1 MELENAFMNFVHSS
15 KLKLVCFEFCI
26 KILLSSDLYISHF
39 IIQNIE
45 IYVYKRFKI
54 NSFFS
59 ALTFHHQNILFHE
72 YMAAETLVTNTVV
85 LRNWL

>member
-15 KLKLVCFEFCI
+15 KLKLVYFEFCI
-26 KILLSSDLYISHF
+26 KMLHGSDLYISHF

-59 ALTFHHQNILFHE
+59 
-72 YMAAETLVTNTVV
+72 V
-85 LRNWL
+85 L